1 MRFHASFPRGR
12 RLFYKNQNLPQMALH
27 NDIGEHG
34 EKLALDFLKAQGY
47 EILETNWRIGKAELD
62 IIAKL
67 GAELIFIEVK
77 TRSSDTFSKPED
89 AINRKKIRLL
99 GRAAAVY
106 MEQIG
111 HEGEIRFDVISIVDR
126 KNQQPSLRH
135 LVDAFFPKW

>member
-1 MRFHASFPRGR
+1 
-12 RLFYKNQNLPQMALH
+12 MALH
-27 NDIGEHG
+27 NDIGEYG

-47 EILETNWRIGKAELD
+47 QILETNWRIGKAELD

-67 GAELIFIEVK
+67 GSELIFIEVK

-99 GRAAAVY
+99 GQAAARY